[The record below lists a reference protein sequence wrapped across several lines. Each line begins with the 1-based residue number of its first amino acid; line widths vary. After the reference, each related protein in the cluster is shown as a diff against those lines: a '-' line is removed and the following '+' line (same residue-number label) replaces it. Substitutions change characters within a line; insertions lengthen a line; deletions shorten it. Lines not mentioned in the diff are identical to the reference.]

1 MYYICI
7 VITKKNKRF
16 LILNFIIIMTDEAKT
31 YVFDSARNSMDPA
44 TLLAMMNN
52 NGFGGGN
59 WMWII
64 FLFFLYCWGGNGF
77 FGNRGGLGAEIN
89 GDYGRT
95 LLLQAI
101 NGNGNAI
108 GQLAT
113 TLNCDIN
120 TVQTAL
126 NALQTSIQS
135 VGNQVGMS
143 GMQTINA
150 IQAGNQQLAAQLA
163 QCCCDNKLLLTT
175 QSYENRIANAEQ
187 TSLLGSKID
196 FNGANITNKIA
207 DQTAL
212 LNDKFCQLEM
222 REMQN
227 KIDALREERSSLMA
241 TISNEHQ
248 TAAIQNYVASV
259 VSPIAAKVNSIEG
272 RLPQTVT
279 LPYSCATAVPTS
291 AVYSGFYGNGSIFT
305 NGAWA

>member
-1 MYYICI
+1 
-7 VITKKNKRF
+7 
-16 LILNFIIIMTDEAKT
+16 MTDDAKT
-31 YVFDSARNSMDPA
+31 YVFDSARSSVDPA

-64 FLFFLYCWGGNGF
+64 FLFFLYGWGGNGF
-77 FGNRGGLGAEIN
+77 FGNRGGLGSEIN

-108 GQLAT
+108 SQLAT

-120 TVQTAL
+120 SVQTAI

-163 QCCCDNKLLLTT
+163 QCCCDNKLLVTT
-175 QSYENRIANAEQ
+175 QGYENRISNAEQ
-187 TSLLGSKID
+187 TSLLGNKID

-227 KIDALREERSSLMA
+227 KIDALREERSSLMS

-279 LPYSCATAVPTS
+279 LPYSCATAVPTA
-291 AVYSGFYGNGSIFT
+291 AVYGGCYGNGSIFT

>member
-1 MYYICI
+1 
-7 VITKKNKRF
+7 
-16 LILNFIIIMTDEAKT
+16 MTDDAKT
-31 YVFDSARNSMDPA
+31 YVFDSARSSMDPA

-64 FLFFLYCWGGNGF
+64 FLFFLYGWGGNGF

-108 GQLAT
+108 SQLAT

-120 TVQTAL
+120 AVQTAI
-126 NALQTSIQS
+126 NSLQTSIQS

-163 QCCCDNKLLLTT
+163 QCCCDNKLLATT

-227 KIDALREERSSLMA
+227 KIDALREERSSLMS
-241 TISNEHQ
+241 TLSNEHQ

-259 VSPIAAKVNSIEG
+259 VSPIAAKVNSIEY

-291 AVYSGFYGNGSIFT
+291 AIYSGFYGNGSIFT

>member
-1 MYYICI
+1 
-7 VITKKNKRF
+7 
-16 LILNFIIIMTDEAKT
+16 MTDEAKT

-64 FLFFLYCWGGNGF
+64 FLFFLYGWGGNGF

-120 TVQTAL
+120 AVQTAL
-126 NALQTSIQS
+126 NALQISIQS

-163 QCCCDNKLLLTT
+163 QCCCDNKLLITT

-187 TSLLGSKID
+187 TSFLGSKID

-227 KIDALREERSSLMA
+227 KIDALREERSSLMS
-241 TISNEHQ
+241 TLSNEHQ

>member
-1 MYYICI
+1 M
-7 VITKKNKRF
+7 
-16 LILNFIIIMTDEAKT
+16 
-31 YVFDSARNSMDPA
+31 
-44 TLLAMMNN
+44 
-52 NGFGGGN
+52 
-59 WMWII
+59 
-64 FLFFLYCWGGNGF
+64 
-77 FGNRGGLGAEIN
+77 
-89 GDYGRT
+89 
-95 LLLQAI
+95 LLQAI

-120 TVQTAL
+120 TVQTAI

-163 QCCCDNKLLLTT
+163 QCCCDNKLLVTT

-196 FNGANITNKIA
+196 FNGANITNKIV

-227 KIDALREERSSLMA
+227 KIDALREERSSLMS
-241 TISNEHQ
+241 TLSNEHQ
-248 TAAIQNYVASV
+248 TAAIQNYVASI
-259 VSPIAAKVNSIEG
+259 VSPIAAKVNSIEY

-291 AVYSGFYGNGSIFT
+291 AVYGGFYGNGSIFT